1 MMDPRRALAL
11 LGAAILSW
19 TLATHAFPSR
29 PASALADPPVA
40 SLAASGASTDAQAG
54 FELVETR
61 PATIRPRVR
70 GYGRILDPLPIVE
83 AIALRDAAKAAS
95 DQTRAELAR
104 VRTLARNE
112 ENASIRELQLAIA
125 AEARAASDL
134 ETARARLVGLV
145 GPELER
151 DRDLS
156 ALARRLRDRETSLVR
171 VGVPGDPP
179 ALDPEQG
186 VELTTRRS
194 QATAK
199 GVRFVGVAPLADP
212 GLPGAGWL
220 FLVVSPMPAPGTPV
234 FASIQTGGGPIPGG
248 VVPCRAILRNAGREL
263 VFVRLGDGSF
273 ERREV
278 VMVES
283 GSDDCFLSSGVAPGE
298 RVVATG
304 AQQLLSS
311 ELLGTQDAASP

>member
-112 ENASIRELQLAIA
+112 ENASIRELVADALGVGVICVSTVAILWIPA
-125 AEARAASDL
+125 I
-134 ETARARLVGLV
+134 
-145 GPELER
+145 
-151 DRDLS
+151 LS
-156 ALARRLRDRETSLVR
+156 A
-171 VGVPGDPP
+171 
-179 ALDPEQG
+179 
-186 VELTTRRS
+186 
-194 QATAK
+194 
-199 GVRFVGVAPLADP
+199 
-212 GLPGAGWL
+212 
-220 FLVVSPMPAPGTPV
+220 
-234 FASIQTGGGPIPGG
+234 
-248 VVPCRAILRNAGREL
+248 
-263 VFVRLGDGSF
+263 
-273 ERREV
+273 
-278 VMVES
+278 
-283 GSDDCFLSSGVAPGE
+283 
-298 RVVATG
+298 
-304 AQQLLSS
+304 
-311 ELLGTQDAASP
+311 